1 MLRVLER
8 VPNVETAALEKKL
21 VKGIKGFFAEQ
32 GKSKAVLGLSGGIDS
47 ALVLKL
53 LCESLGVGK
62 VTALLMPNTALTKPS
77 SVQDARAL
85 AESLGVAHFVVPI
98 DGILERF
105 EALPWSQS
113 DVAKANLNAR
123 ARALVLYNYA
133 NTHDCIVVGTG
144 NKSEFYLGYFTKY
157 GDGAADFFPI
167 GGILKKEVRA
177 LARHFGLPKG
187 FLEKAPSAELW
198 EGQEDELEMGLTY
211 EVLDEL
217 LPLILEKKK
226 IPKGK
231 EAAAKKIS
239 EKIKATEHKRAPAKI
254 LEV

>member
-1 MLRVLER
+1 MDSKTL
-8 VPNVETAALEKKL
+8 AKKL
-21 VKGIKGFFAEQ
+21 VKGIKNFFTEQ

-53 LCESLGVGK
+53 LCESLGAGN
-62 VTALLMPNTALTKPS
+62 VTALLMPNTKLTKSS
-77 SVQDARAL
+77 SVEDARAL
-85 AESLGVAHFVVPI
+85 ALSLGVAHFVVPI

-144 NKSEFYLGYFTKY
+144 NKSEFYMGYFTKY

-167 GGILKKEVRA
+167 GGLLKKQVRE
-177 LARHFGLPKG
+177 LARHFGLPKE

-198 EGQEDELEMGLTY
+198 EGQEDELEMGISY
-211 EVLDEL
+211 EVLDSL
-217 LPLILEKKK
+217 LPLVLKKK
-226 IPKGK
+226 KVPKGMEK
-231 EAAAKKIS
+231 VAKKIAAT
-239 EKIKATEHKRAPAKI
+239 IKATEHKRALAKI

>member
-1 MLRVLER
+1 M
-8 VPNVETAALEKKL
+8 ETAALAKKL
-21 VKGIKGFFAEQ
+21 VAGIKKFFTEQ

-53 LCESLGVGK
+53 LCESLGAGN
-62 VTALLMPNTALTKPS
+62 VTALLMPNTRLTKQS
-77 SVQDARAL
+77 SIEDARAL
-85 AESLGVAHFVVPI
+85 AQSLGVAHFVVPI

-144 NKSEFYLGYFTKY
+144 NKSEFYMGYFTKY

-177 LARHFGLPKG
+177 LSKHFGLPQE
-187 FLEKAPSAELW
+187 FLDKAPSAELW
-198 EGQEDELEMGLTY
+198 EGQEDEKELGITY
-211 EVLDEL
+211 EVLDEV
-217 LPLILEKKK
+217 LPLVLKKK
-226 IPKGK
+226 KVPKGMEK
-231 EAAAKKIS
+231 VAKKIS
-239 EKIKATEHKRAPAKI
+239 EKIKATEHKRALAKI